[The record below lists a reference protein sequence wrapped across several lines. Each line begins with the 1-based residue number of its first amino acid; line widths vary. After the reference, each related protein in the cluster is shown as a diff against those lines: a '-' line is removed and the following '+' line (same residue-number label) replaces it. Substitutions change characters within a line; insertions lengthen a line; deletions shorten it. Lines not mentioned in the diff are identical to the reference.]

1 MHVETD
7 SGGDK
12 VTVPDTSK
20 FYGTD
25 SNGKKW
31 GKIYNFTT
39 GTNSSSLFDL

>member
-7 SGGDK
+7 SSGDK

-25 SNGKKW
+25 SNVKKW
-31 GKIYNFTT
+31 EKIYNFTT